1 MRMKPL
7 RLILVLVLLAVV
19 GGAAWVWYATPA
31 PVDLA
36 TYAPANA
43 LVYVEFANLADV
55 ARTIQ
60 HTDIWKAAAPITGN
74 NGANDN
80 RLLVAAARAG
90 IGPIESV
97 LLARTQVALVVV
109 GMNTAEE
116 GETLKV
122 RPEFAV
128 IAETHTSRWRTI
140 PVMVETVKR
149 LANLTFGATVCSGP
163 QHDGDRFECHI
174 PGTDRTVIGAI
185 FGTTIILANGDAALG
200 KVLEARGG
208 SRPSISTDPEFLRS
222 RSAVATQQSLGFG
235 YISSAN
241 SGKLFSWAALQM
253 GVVPADPQLQRLLIM
268 GATSILRTVA
278 WTAIPS
284 GGGIEDRYFFSLDPD
299 VVARLQPAFETSQR
313 DENIWKLVPENFESL
328 TIYRS
333 REPAAAW
340 NSLDTTVSFKL
351 DVVPA
356 VFFGSLL
363 SSSLVGYG
371 IEKPKATL
379 PALSPPLLTMKTSA
393 GAEGSILLARVSDE
407 ALLRKT
413 LQQQS
418 DEGPKPQLLD
428 GLQSDPD
435 PAREFAAVFADG
447 YVLLGKTENLRA
459 CLVELR
465 KGQAALT
472 EDKKNV
478 QDSARQ
484 SSAAI
489 VTYANDEARVTSF
502 ISTLLLVQGRNLSSE
517 ELGKLQSTF
526 GDSSFAETETR
537 LSATGIERKTRSA
550 FGQFST
556 LIALLNPDPSKSV
569 ARQQ

>member
-1 MRMKPL
+1 MKRL
-7 RLILVLVLLAVV
+7 RLILVLVLLAVLA
-19 GGAAWVWYATPA
+19 GAAWVWYATPV

-36 TYAPANA
+36 NYAPANA
-43 LVYVEFANLADV
+43 LVYMEFDNLADV

-74 NGANDN
+74 NGGNDN
-80 RLLVAAARAG
+80 RLFVTAARAG
-90 IGPIESV
+90 IGPIENV

-109 GMNTAEE
+109 GLNTSEE
-116 GETLKV
+116 GDTLKV

-128 IAETHTSRWRTI
+128 IAETHTSRWRTV
-140 PVMVETVKR
+140 PVMVEAVKR

-163 QHDGDRFECHI
+163 QYDGDRFECHI
-174 PGTDRTVIGAI
+174 PGTDRTVIGSI
-185 FGTTIILANGDAALG
+185 SGTTIILANGDDALG
-200 KVLEARGG
+200 TVLDARGG
-208 SRPSISTDPEFLRS
+208 RRPSIGTDPEFLRS
-222 RSAVATQQSLGFG
+222 RSSVATQQSLGFG

-241 SGKLFSWAALQM
+241 SGKLFFWTAVQM
-253 GVVPADPQLQRLLIM
+253 GFVPADPQLQQLLVM
-268 GATSILRTVA
+268 GATSILRTIA
-278 WTAIPS
+278 WTALPAD
-284 GGGIEDRYFFSLDPD
+284 GGIEDRFFFSLDPD
-299 VVARLQPAFETSQR
+299 VVARLQPAFETSRR
-313 DENIWKLVPENFESL
+313 DENIWKLVPDNFKSL

-340 NSLDTTVSFKL
+340 KSLDTTVSFKL
-351 DVVPA
+351 DVLPA

-371 IEKPKATL
+371 IENPKATL
-379 PALSPPLLTMKTSA
+379 PALSPPLLTMKTAA
-393 GAEGSILLARVSDE
+393 GAEGSILIARVSDE
-407 ALLRKT
+407 ALLRKA

-447 YVLLGKTENLRA
+447 YVLLGRTENVVP

-465 KGQAALT
+465 KRQAAAVAAN
-472 EDKKNV
+472 KKNV
-478 QDSARQ
+478 QDSARENT
-484 SSAAI
+484 AAI
-489 VTYANDEARVTSF
+489 VTYANDEARLTSF
-502 ISTLLLVQGRNLSSE
+502 ISTLLLLQGRSLSSE

-537 LSATGIERKTRSA
+537 LSAAGIERKTRSA

-556 LIALLNPDPSKSV
+556 LIALLKPTPPNSV